1 MTSCAFCRTRAQYQ
15 DRHTGEY
22 VCLEHAR
29 LEVVALGQESL
40 VQPVKIR
47 PATPADLSRIEELS
61 FYFWDETVVDCFDRQ
76 YDALACPAFLACDG
90 DLVVGLGSYALE
102 ADWDALV
109 LVMLSVLPSYQGRG
123 AGRALL
129 EAVQHEAARR
139 GLGRLMVVTTNDD
152 LPALALYQRCGF
164 CITEIIPDR
173 VARDHDGTFPGF
185 ASIPVRDE
193 IRLEYRLAPGTPTSR
208 VGI

>member
-1 MTSCAFCRTRAQYQ
+1 
-15 DRHTGEY
+15 
-22 VCLEHAR
+22 
-29 LEVVALGQESL
+29 
-40 VQPVKIR
+40 
-47 PATPADLSRIEELS
+47 
-61 FYFWDETVVDCFDRQ
+61 
-76 YDALACPAFLACDG
+76 
-90 DLVVGLGSYALE
+90 VGLGSYAFE

-129 EAVQHEAARR
+129 EAVQHEAAQR

-164 CITEIIPDR
+164 YITEIIPDR
-173 VARDHDGTFPGF
+173 VARDHDGEFPGF
-185 ASIPVRDE
+185 ASVPVRDE
-193 IRLEYRLAPGTPTSR
+193 IRLEYRLRPDTPTSR